1 MIYASMLKSRGIH
14 DLVDVV
20 GGFAAIKD
28 TPGLETGA
36 FVCPS
41 TLKKQGSEELAQ
53 AGSGAGQGII
63 AWFKSLIS

>member
-1 MIYASMLKSRGIH
+1 MIYASVLKSRGIH

-41 TLKKQGSEELAQ
+41 TLSEELAQ
-53 AGSGAGQGII
+53 SESSAGQGII
-63 AWFKSLIS
+63 AWFKKLIR

>member
-1 MIYASMLKSRGIH
+1 
-14 DLVDVV
+14 VV
-20 GGFAAIKD
+20 GGFAAIKE

-63 AWFKSLIS
+63 AWFKNLIS